1 MAGRESR
8 SQDGLFREER
18 YLAACGLAPRHV
30 ERVSDAIKE
39 NTAWLILYVLLVMT
53 VMYFSM
59 YVLLDPAVRAR
70 LPLGAFP
77 GDPVVSVVDLAGL
90 AVAVGVLLSAW
101 RFGPR
106 RRLLASAFRCTEILL
121 ELGTGPAGGRET
133 ESVERVLMPRRLA
146 VRRRRRVARV
156 AWAITRDTARCAG
169 RPATAGETVGE
180 LLLWFAEN
188 PADRRRR
195 PIVAVHLVELIAAVA
210 DNLPVPHAQFA
221 PAAKYRTKSP
231 RAALLM
237 QLRVFVRS
245 AVVSGAVLAVLTAIL
260 RIWLG

>member
-1 MAGRESR
+1 MAGRGAR

-30 ERVSDAIKE
+30 ERMSDAVKE
-39 NTAWLILYVLLVMT
+39 NTAWLILYVLLVTT

-59 YVLLDPAVRAR
+59 YAVLDPAVGAR
-70 LPLGAFP
+70 LPLYAFP
-77 GDPVVSVVDLAGL
+77 GDPIVTVVDLAAL
-90 AVAVGVLLSAW
+90 VVAVGLLLAAW

-106 RRLLASAFRCTEILL
+106 RRLLASAFRCTELLL
-121 ELGTGPAGGRET
+121 ELGTGSADGRGA
-133 ESVERVLMPRRLA
+133 ESVDRVLMLRSLA

-195 PIVAVHLVELIAAVA
+195 PIVAVHLVELVAAVA
-210 DNLPVPHAQFA
+210 DNLPIPHAQFA
-221 PAAKYRTKSP
+221 PAAKYRTTSP

-237 QLRVFVRS
+237 QLRAFVRS
-245 AVVSGAVLAVLTAIL
+245 AVVSGAILAVLTAIL